1 MAFRHGKN
9 TKVLMNAYDV
19 SAYLN
24 ESSVSESVETGETTV
39 YGKSAKTYI
48 VGLRDAT
55 ASLSGLFDGD
65 ANASDA
71 LFSGAIAAA
80 SDDNFTVAPEGL
92 AVGRR
97 LISLASIQT
106 SYEVSSPV
114 ADVVSLSVETQADD
128 RIDRGVSLCDLA
140 AVTATGTGTA
150 VDNAASTSNGGCGTL
165 HVTTNTRN
173 GATTFK
179 VQHSADN
186 STWADLVTFTSVGTT
201 TTTSERVQV
210 TGTVNRYIRESH
222 TLAGSTGS
230 ITFHMNFARR

>member
-24 ESSVSESVETGETTV
+24 ESSVSETLETGETTV

-48 VGLRDAT
+48 PGLRDAT
-55 ASLSGLFDGD
+55 LSLSGLFDGD
-65 ANASDA
+65 ANASDE
-71 LFSGAIAAA
+71 LFAAA
-80 SDDNFTVAPEGL
+80 VAAAADDNFTVAPEGL

-106 SYEVSSPV
+106 SHETSSPV
-114 ADVVSLSVETQADD
+114 ADVVSLSVEAQADD

-140 AVTATGTGTA
+140 AATSTGNGTS
-150 VDNAASTSNGGCGTL
+150 VDNSASSANGGCGTL
-165 HVTTNTRN
+165 HVSANTRN

-186 STWADLVTFTSVGTT
+186 STWADLVTFSSVGST

-210 TGTVNRYIRESH
+210 TGTVNRYTRESH

-230 ITFHMNFARR
+230 ITFHINFARR